1 MLASKPAI
9 NVSYHANGMLNE
21 RTALDGH
28 GDFHGLYEKY
38 DMIGRLVSQ
47 ENFSH
52 GTREGRAL
60 YFVDSEV
67 VLQVTYADGTPVH
80 VR

>member
-38 DMIGRLVSQ
+38 DMIGR
-47 ENFSH
+47 FSFA
-52 GTREGRAL
+52 GEFLSR
-60 YFVDSEV
+60 DSRGKGII
-67 VLQVTYADGTPVH
+67 LCG
-80 VR
+80 